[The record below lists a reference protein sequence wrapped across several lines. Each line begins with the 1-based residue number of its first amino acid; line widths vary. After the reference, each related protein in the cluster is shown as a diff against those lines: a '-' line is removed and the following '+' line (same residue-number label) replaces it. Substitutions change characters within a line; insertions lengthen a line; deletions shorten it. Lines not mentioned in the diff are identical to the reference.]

1 MIRKNRLKFFDRRKP
16 KPNVSPENTLPA
28 AIPVVQAG
36 PCCLCNATGETTEE
50 RVTLQQYGSRQNDLL
65 VRHLVTTLPGID
77 TAGSFCVE
85 CLEKAERELHARQL
99 HRINNES
106 LFVDLELGDHP
117 ILPTPGRMSAN
128 SYYRGRGVTIALV
141 DSGFYPH
148 DDLVYPAN
156 RILAMYDAVRGRMMK
171 QAGRLRNQSPP
182 IEAWHGTMTAAVA
195 AGNGNLSRGYYR
207 GIASEANLVLIKT
220 MTPKY
225 RIQTPQVVRAL
236 EWILAHYRQYGI
248 RIVNLSL
255 GVDETTDSLDH
266 PVVAL
271 VEELVARGVVVVAAS
286 GNNPF
291 QPLKPPG
298 WAPSAITVGG
308 YNDNNSTEWMRR
320 ELWHS
325 SYGSTHGGA
334 RKPELLAPAIWL
346 AAPILPNTG
355 VKREAEALFL
365 LARAPESQVM
375 SMVEHLADHTG
386 IAAALRAART
396 PLRVHSAVF
405 RRIHDEKLIN
415 TSYKHVDGTSFAAP
429 IISSIIAQ
437 MLEARPKLTPAEVKE
452 ILTSSAMLLPNAPAE
467 AQGFGIVQADMAL
480 DVTLALTPGAPPRT
494 CMSKT
499 RCE

>member
-1 MIRKNRLKFFDRRKP
+1 MPTPVGN
-16 KPNVSPENTLPA
+16 EQTLPCSLCDT
-28 AIPVVQAG
+28 AG
-36 PCCLCNATGETTEE
+36 ATTDT
-50 RVTLQQYGSRQNDLL
+50 RITLEAYQSPQHDLL
-65 VRHLVTTLPGID
+65 VRHLVSTLPGID
-77 TAGSFCVE
+77 ITGPFCQH
-85 CLEKAERELHARQL
+85 CLEQAERALHKRQMR
-99 HRINNES
+99 HIESES
-106 LFVDLELGDHP
+106 LFIDLELGDHP
-117 ILPTPGRMSAN
+117 ILPTPARMGAN
-128 SYYRGRGVTIALV
+128 PYYRGRGVTIALV

-148 DDLVYPAN
+148 DDLVFPSN
-156 RILAMYDAVRGRMMK
+156 RIVAMYDAVRGRQVK
-171 QAGRLRNQSPP
+171 QMGRGRNSVPP

-207 GIASEANLVLIKT
+207 GIASEANLVLVKT
-220 MTPKY
+220 MTPKF

-236 EWILAHYRQYGI
+236 EWIRAHYRQYGI

-271 VEELVARGVVVVAAS
+271 VEDLVRRGVVVVAAS

-355 VKREAEALFL
+355 VRREAEALFL

-375 SMVEHLADHTG
+375 AMVETLADHTG

-396 PLRVHSAVF
+396 PLRVHSAVL

-415 TSYKHVDGTSFAAP
+415 TAYKHVDGTSFAAP

-437 MLEARPKLTPAEVKE
+437 MLEARPNLTPAEVKE
-452 ILTSSAMLLPNAPAE
+452 ILTSSAMLLPNAPPE
-467 AQGFGIVQADMAL
+467 SQGFGIVQADMAL
-480 DVTLALTPGAPPRT
+480 DVALALAPGDPPRT
-494 CMSKT
+494 NIPCPPEKSH
-499 RCE
+499 CE

>member
-1 MIRKNRLKFFDRRKP
+1 MGA
-16 KPNVSPENTLPA
+16 S
-28 AIPVVQAG
+28 
-36 PCCLCNATGETTEE
+36 
-50 RVTLQQYGSRQNDLL
+50 SR
-65 VRHLVTTLPGID
+65 
-77 TAGSFCVE
+77 
-85 CLEKAERELHARQL
+85 
-99 HRINNES
+99 
-106 LFVDLELGDHP
+106 
-117 ILPTPGRMSAN
+117 
-128 SYYRGRGVTIALV
+128 YRGRGITIALV

-148 DDLVYPAN
+148 DDLIYPAN
-156 RILAMYDAVRGRMMK
+156 RILAIYDAVRGR
-171 QAGRLRNQSPP
+171 QVRNIGRLRNQSPP
-182 IEAWHGTMTAAVA
+182 VEAWHGTMTAAVA
-195 AGNGNLSRGYYR
+195 AGNGTLSRGYYR

-236 EWILAHYRQYGI
+236 EWVLAHYRQYGI

-255 GVDETTDSLDH
+255 GVDEVTDSLDH

-271 VEELVARGVVVVAAS
+271 VEELVERGVVVVAAS

-346 AAPILPNTG
+346 SAPILPNTG
-355 VKREAEALFL
+355 VKREAEALFA
-365 LARAPESQVM
+365 LARASEGDVM
-375 SMVEHLADHTG
+375 AMVPHLADHTG
-386 IAAALRAART
+386 IAALLRAAKT

-415 TSYKHVDGTSFAAP
+415 PSYKHVDGTSFAAP

-437 MLEARPKLTPAEVKE
+437 MLEARPNLTPAEVKD
-452 ILTSSAMLLPNAPAE
+452 ILTSSAALLPNAPPE
-467 AQGFGIVQADMAL
+467 SQGFGIVQAEMAI
-480 DVTLALTPGAPPRT
+480 DVTLALTPPPGSDRLASPEK
-494 CMSKT
+494 CHS
-499 RCE
+499 ES